1 MKVRLWT
8 YFKKI
13 DLKDKN
19 VPVNFD
25 GEKISEITIEPVDNY
40 PLYYYHFAPQLSI
53 LIGSNDLP
61 PVLDFAPNKYAINKT
76 PLGWN
81 LTIKKN
87 GEVINE
93 PLEKFESH
101 LLAVRDHLEV
111 TLSSIRELRTLH
123 MILVSITRSSKR

>member
-1 MKVRLWT
+1 MKVHLWT
-8 YFKKI
+8 YYKKI
-13 DLKDKN
+13 DLLDKN
-19 VPVNFD
+19 ALVNFD
-25 GEKISEITIEPVDNY
+25 GEKKSDITFEPIGNY
-40 PLYYYHFAPQLSI
+40 PDYYYHFAPQLSI
-53 LIGSNDLP
+53 HTGSNNLP
-61 PVLDFAPNKYAINKT
+61 PSLNFVRNGYAINQT
-76 PLGWN
+76 PLGWT
-81 LTIKKN
+81 LIVKKN